1 MQGVLNDVTK
11 RVPRGSLFGKNSKFW
26 DANNYSEML
35 RFSTNFF
42 YNISSFLFV
51 NENKKIA

>member
-51 NENKKIA
+51 NENKIIA